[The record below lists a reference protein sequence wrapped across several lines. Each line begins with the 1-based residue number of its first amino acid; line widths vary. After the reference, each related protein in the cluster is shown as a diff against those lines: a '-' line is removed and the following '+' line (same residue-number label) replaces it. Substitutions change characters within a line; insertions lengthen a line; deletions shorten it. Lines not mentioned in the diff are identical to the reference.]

1 MSAVKL
7 LPYYTYDD
15 YCHWEGRWE
24 LIDGIPFAMSPA
36 PTPRHQWLVANIMFE
51 FKSALKKS
59 NCKNCKMYDF
69 IDLKIDESTILQ
81 PDSSIVCKPITKKF
95 LDFPPTLVV
104 EILSPSTALKDRH
117 TKFSIYEKFGIK
129 YYMIVDEEKNEVEVY
144 SLTDSKYALQP
155 INTDSTFTFTLD
167 DDCRIE
173 ILLRNI
179 WE

>member
-36 PTPRHQWLVANIMFE
+36 PGMRHQWLIANIISE
-51 FKSALKKS
+51 LRNAIKTAG
-59 NCKNCKMYDF
+59 CKHCMVYDF
-69 IDLKIDESTILQ
+69 IDIKIAEDTIVQ
-81 PDSSIVCKPITKKF
+81 PDCSVICKPTKRNF
-95 LDFPPTLVV
+95 LDFPAALVV

-129 YYMIVDEEKNEVEVY
+129 YYMIVDEEKNEIEIY
-144 SLTDSKYALQP
+144 SLIDSKYSLQP
-155 INTDSTFTFTLD
+155 INSDLTFIFALD
-167 DDCRIE
+167 DDCQIE
-173 ILLRNI
+173 LLLKNI

>member
-1 MSAVKL
+1 
-7 LPYYTYDD
+7 
-15 YCHWEGRWE
+15 
-24 LIDGIPFAMSPA
+24 
-36 PTPRHQWLVANIMFE
+36 
-51 FKSALKKS
+51 
-59 NCKNCKMYDF
+59 MYDF

-144 SLTDSKYALQP
+144 SLTDSKYSLQP